1 MDAAAEALMRS
12 MIHDMANTLSGI
24 QGILEI
30 QAPDRPLSPRSLAR
44 LEAALSEGLSTLE
57 RSRHLAMGTFPDAGL
72 EPGPQWR
79 SLLLQRLA
87 PLGGIF
93 GCHLD
98 VQLSGDP
105 DLDQWPG
112 ERLRALAQALTRTVL
127 PYLEGPTLHLEG
139 RSEAHGWTLHWTH
152 LSDLPEGLQDPE
164 RPRDTACRWVLALAT
179 QLNLQLT
186 FQDRALTVT
195 IPRVVG

>member
-12 MIHDMANTLSGI
+12 MIHDLANTLSGI

-30 QAPDRPLSPRSLAR
+30 QAPDRPLSPRSQAR

-79 SLLLQRLA
+79 NLLLERLA
-87 PLGGIF
+87 PLGGLF
-93 GCHLD
+93 GCQME
-98 VQLSGDP
+98 VQLLADP

-127 PYLEGPTLHLEG
+127 PYLEGPTLHLQC
-139 RSEAHGWTLHWTH
+139 RSQPQGWTLHWTE
-152 LSDLPEGLQDPE
+152 LSDLPEGLQDSE
-164 RPRDTACRWVLALAT
+164 RPRDTACRWVLALGA
-179 QLNLQLT
+179 QLDLHLT
-186 FQDRALTVT
+186 FQGRELTAT
-195 IPRVVG
+195 IPRLLT